1 MWQGH
6 STGITASRNPE
17 IYSWMLS
24 IARGRAGEVGTA
36 AAEEE
41 EEEDEEDD
49 GDEDEE
55 AR

>member
-24 IARGRAGEVGTA
+24 IARGREGKVEA
-36 AAEEE
+36 ATEEE
-41 EEEDEEDD
+41 EEEEDD